1 MLNNDEY
8 RNEQMINKNNISLYR
23 AKIVYVADPD
33 EWYGEDKIVC
43 RVWDISWRS
52 SAPIVRIA
60 FLSIDDK
67 IEYRDFEMDTIKKSW
82 EEAIKLYESIP
93 ETIDFKWLRDN
104 GFERF

>member
-1 MLNNDEY
+1 MFNNDEY

-43 RVWDISWRS
+43 RVWDISWWGS
-52 SAPIVRIA
+52 SPIVRIA

-67 IEYRDFEMDTIKKSW
+67 IEYRDFEMGTIKESW
-82 EEAIKLYESIP
+82 EEAIKLYESVP
-93 ETIDFKWLRDN
+93 EMIDFEWLRDN
-104 GFERF
+104 DFERF